1 MKLNRNKLRHMIK
14 ESLNE
19 LTLINS
25 GAPKVVDMQVKYST
39 DETGQQGA
47 PAFIFRHEELPGG
60 IMRAGIYQAGEALNS
75 LVQMGFTQINIS
87 GPLSYDTIIDD
98 ETQIPKSGHPFVK
111 EPIMGPNDT
120 PFYDY
125 RD

>member
-1 MKLNRNKLRHMIK
+1 MIM

-25 GAPKVVDMQVKYST
+25 GEPKVVDMQAKGVT
-39 DETGQQGA
+39 NEDGA

-60 IMRAGIYQAGEALNS
+60 IMRADIDQAGAVLNS

-111 EPIMGPNDT
+111 EPIMGPNNT